1 MSKKNCKHWLQLEKG
16 LYGFFVVEIYI
27 EENSA
32 GDMVDFNVD
41 RVKSTYEQYQFPT
54 KQEAI
59 DMYVSEEPTPE
70 NSMEIVKSIAEQLDQ
85 SPNGVRMILT
95 KAGVY
100 VKKNPAV
107 KASGGTGGGRVS
119 VAAAQEELTNA
130 ISDMGQEPDAA
141 IIGKLTGKAAKYFA
155 ELLNKLND

>member
-1 MSKKNCKHWLQLEKG
+1 MSDRFYFQMRQATGWCPGLPESYKKRRR
-16 LYGFFVVEIYI
+16 
-27 EENSA
+27 S
-32 GDMVDFNVD
+32 M
-41 RVKSTYEQYQFPT
+41 STWTDET

-59 DMYVSEEPTPE
+59 DMYVAEEPTPE

-107 KASGGTGGGRVS
+107 KSSGGGTGGGRVS

-155 ELLNKLND
+155 DLLNKLND

>member
-1 MSKKNCKHWLQLEKG
+1 MSDRFYFQMRQATGWCPGLPESYKKRRKR
-16 LYGFFVVEIYI
+16 
-27 EENSA
+27 
-32 GDMVDFNVD
+32 M
-41 RVKSTYEQYQFPT
+41 STWTDGT

-85 SPNGVRMILT
+85 SPNGLRMILT

-119 VAAAQEELTNA
+119 VAAAQEDLTTA
-130 ISDMGQEPDAA
+130 ISARGQEPDAA

>member
-1 MSKKNCKHWLQLEKG
+1 MSTWTDE
-16 LYGFFVVEIYI
+16 
-27 EENSA
+27 
-32 GDMVDFNVD
+32 
-41 RVKSTYEQYQFPT
+41 T

-130 ISDMGQEPDAA
+130 ISDMGQAPDAA

>member
-1 MSKKNCKHWLQLEKG
+1 MRQATGWCPGLPESYKKRRRSMSTWTDE
-16 LYGFFVVEIYI
+16 
-27 EENSA
+27 
-32 GDMVDFNVD
+32 
-41 RVKSTYEQYQFPT
+41 T

-107 KASGGTGGGRVS
+107 KSSGGGTGGGRVS

-155 ELLNKLND
+155 DLLNKLND

>member
-1 MSKKNCKHWLQLEKG
+1 MSDRFYFQMRQATGWCPGLPESYKK
-16 LYGFFVVEIYI
+16 
-27 EENSA
+27 
-32 GDMVDFNVD
+32 
-41 RVKSTYEQYQFPT
+41 
-54 KQEAI
+54 
-59 DMYVSEEPTPE
+59 
-70 NSMEIVKSIAEQLDQ
+70 SMEIVKSIAEQLDQ

-107 KASGGTGGGRVS
+107 KSSGGGTGGGRVS

-155 ELLNKLND
+155 DLLNKLND

>member
-1 MSKKNCKHWLQLEKG
+1 MSDRFYFQMRQATGWCPGLPESYKKRRKR
-16 LYGFFVVEIYI
+16 
-27 EENSA
+27 
-32 GDMVDFNVD
+32 M
-41 RVKSTYEQYQFPT
+41 STWTDET

-59 DMYVSEEPTPE
+59 DMYVAEEPTPE

-107 KASGGTGGGRVS
+107 KSSGGTGGGRVS

-155 ELLNKLND
+155 DLLNKLND

>member
-1 MSKKNCKHWLQLEKG
+1 MSDRFYFQMRQATGWCPGLPESYKKRRKR
-16 LYGFFVVEIYI
+16 
-27 EENSA
+27 
-32 GDMVDFNVD
+32 M
-41 RVKSTYEQYQFPT
+41 STWTDET

-155 ELLNKLND
+155 DLLNKLND